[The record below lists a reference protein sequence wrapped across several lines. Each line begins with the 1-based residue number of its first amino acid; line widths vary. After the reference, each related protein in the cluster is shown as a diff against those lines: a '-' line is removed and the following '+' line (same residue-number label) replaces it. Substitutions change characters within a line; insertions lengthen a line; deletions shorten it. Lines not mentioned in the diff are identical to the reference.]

1 MITKKQM
8 SEQQALSR
16 LASACSQ
23 AEHCTGEIN
32 QKLEQ
37 WGIAPDAHQRILD
50 YLITNKYVDD
60 ARFAKLFV
68 RDKLKFNKWGRR
80 KIAEALWMKRIPT
93 DIQEEALAEITDE
106 DYTEILIPLLK
117 AKAPSIKA
125 NSNYEWSMKLI
136 KFAMSRGFDMSIIK
150 HCIDDIGIG
159 FEGDGDDDDYDND
172 FDEEEY

>member
-1 MITKKQM
+1 
-8 SEQQALSR
+8 
-16 LASACSQ
+16 
-23 AEHCTGEIN
+23 
-32 QKLEQ
+32 
-37 WGIAPDAHQRILD
+37 
-50 YLITNKYVDD
+50 
-60 ARFAKLFV
+60 
-68 RDKLKFNKWGRR
+68 
-80 KIAEALWMKRIPT
+80 MKRIPA

-159 FEGDGDDDDYDND
+159 FEGDGDDDDYDGD

>member
-1 MITKKQM
+1 MIIKKQM

-32 QKLEQ
+32 QKLER
-37 WGIAPDAHQRILD
+37 WGIAPDARQRILD

-60 ARFAKLFV
+60 ARFAKMFV

-80 KIAEALWMKRIPT
+80 KIAEALWMKRVPT
-93 DIQEEALAEITDE
+93 DIQEDALAEITDVE
-106 DYTEILIPLLK
+106 YAEVLIPLLK
-117 AKAPSIKA
+117 AKAPTIKA

-150 HCIDDIGIG
+150 HCIDDIGID
-159 FEGDGDDDDYDND
+159 FNGDDDGYDDD
-172 FDEEEY
+172 FDDEEY

>member
-1 MITKKQM
+1 MIIKKQM

-32 QKLEQ
+32 QKLER
-37 WGIAPDAHQRILD
+37 WGIAPDARQRILD

-60 ARFAKLFV
+60 ARFAKMFV
-68 RDKLKFNKWGRR
+68 CDKLKFNKWGRR
-80 KIAEALWMKRIPT
+80 KIAEALWMKRVPT
-93 DIQEEALAEITDE
+93 DIQEDALAEITDE
-106 DYTEILIPLLK
+106 EYAEVLIPLLK
-117 AKAPSIKA
+117 AKAPTIKA

-150 HCIDDIGIG
+150 HCIDDIGID
-159 FEGDGDDDDYDND
+159 FNGDDDGYDDD
-172 FDEEEY
+172 FDDEEY